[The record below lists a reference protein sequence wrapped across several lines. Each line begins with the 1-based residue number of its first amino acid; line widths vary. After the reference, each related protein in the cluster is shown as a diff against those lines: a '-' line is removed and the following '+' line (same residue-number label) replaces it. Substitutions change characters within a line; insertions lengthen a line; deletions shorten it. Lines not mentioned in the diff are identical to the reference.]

1 MYSAGVAQG
10 TLTKTAHKVTGTA
23 ERDVQN
29 LLAALQRAASNHA
42 PLSIDMSA
50 LDEGNASARRVGP
63 WWIASVT
70 NLLAGYFSDLPLKIA
85 LPAER
90 GLQLQLLRGGLYHA
104 LAQRP
109 GLVDRA
115 ASDDVSDAALEASK
129 GAWTPQKGPVPV
141 LFEEASGTP
150 AGGRSYLYAN
160 THSMAESGYF
170 RRYQGSAAFPFL
182 GHAIPRPLSSAGRE
196 LHQMFLLSAC
206 EALVEVLD
214 NFSTHAFNRLDSS
227 FDANWLGPT
236 IIDRARS
243 CLLVSVTTGGTNS
256 CDRLHFIALDNG
268 LGIPRTMRWKH
279 RVPLQASESAD
290 IVECVLRERLT
301 ARDIDGHAGAGLWCL
316 SSLASF
322 AGGMISVVSED
333 DRSDGQRA
341 TRVQVDVP
349 AIGADDQSPRVER
362 RSARLPWRGTT
373 IHAQINIPR
382 LKDLDQHQ
390 LEEFRRKLYRYRTA
404 VPQPA

>member
-1 MYSAGVAQG
+1 MAQG
-10 TLTKTAHKVTGTA
+10 TLTETAHEVTGTA
-23 ERDVQN
+23 DRDVQN
-29 LLAALQRAASNHA
+29 LLAALRRAASNDA
-42 PLSIDMSA
+42 PLDLDMSA
-50 LDEGNASARRVGP
+50 LDKGNASARRVGP

-70 NLLAGYFSDLPLKIA
+70 NLLAGRFSDLPLRIT

-90 GLQLQLLRGGLYHA
+90 GVQLQLLRGGLYQA

-109 GLVDRA
+109 GSVDYTVIDGT
-115 ASDDVSDAALEASK
+115 SEAALEAST

-141 LFEEASGTP
+141 LFEEASGTH

-160 THSMAESGYF
+160 THSRAESGYF

-182 GHAIPRPLSSAGRE
+182 GDAIPRPLASAGRE

-214 NFSTHAFNRLDSS
+214 NFSSHAFNRLVSS
-227 FDANWLGPT
+227 FDADWLGPT

-256 CDRLHFIALDNG
+256 YDRLHFIALDNG
-268 LGIPRTMRWKH
+268 FGIPRTMRWKH
-279 RVPLQASESAD
+279 RVPLQSSASAD

-301 ARDIDGHAGAGLWCL
+301 GREIDGHAGAGLWCL
-316 SSLASF
+316 SGLASF
-322 AGGMISVVSED
+322 AGGTISVISED
-333 DRSDGQRA
+333 DLSDGQSA
-341 TRVQVDVP
+341 TRIQVDVP
-349 AIGADDQSPRVER
+349 AIRAEDQSARFDR
-362 RSARLPWRGTT
+362 RRARLPWRGTT
-373 IHAQINIPR
+373 IHVQIRIPR
-382 LKDLDQHQ
+382 LEDVDQRQ